1 MVNFGIIHFG
11 ATACI
16 DRTETAEEPSV
27 EKDEPV
33 QDLLALPSEKWNI
46 ADVHFLPRRFPP
58 PPPKT
63 KLLPLS
69 AQSQSALS

>member
-46 ADVHFLPRRFPP
+46 ADVHFLPRRFPT
-58 PPPKT
+58 PPKT
-63 KLLPLS
+63 LLPLS